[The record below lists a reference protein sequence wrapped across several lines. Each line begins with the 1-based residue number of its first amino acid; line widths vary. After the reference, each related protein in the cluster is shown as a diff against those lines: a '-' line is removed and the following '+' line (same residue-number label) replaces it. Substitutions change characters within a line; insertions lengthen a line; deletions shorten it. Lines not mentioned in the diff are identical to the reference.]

1 VDATVAIRAP
11 REGDLDAIA
20 EQAGQLG
27 YPVARDEL
35 RRRLAAVAATEDA
48 DVLVAT
54 DAADRAIGWLHIEL
68 KRTLVAPLT
77 AQIMALVVDE
87 RARGAGIGKE
97 LVDAA
102 EAWAAAQGCQRLTV
116 ATRVTRERAHR
127 FYLRE
132 GFVLD
137 KTSHIF
143 EKPLVGER
151 GDGLSRHPV
160 P

>member
-1 VDATVAIRAP
+1 MAVTVGIRAP
-11 REGDLDAIA
+11 REDDVDALA
-20 EQAGQLG
+20 DQASQLG
-27 YPVARDEL
+27 YPVDPEEL
-35 RRRLAAVAATEDA
+35 RRRLAALMAVDHAA
-48 DVLVAT
+48 VLVAT
-54 DAADRAIGWLHIEL
+54 DAGDHALGWLHIEL

-102 EAWAAAQGCQRLTV
+102 TAWAASRGCERLTV

-132 GFVLD
+132 GFALD

-143 EKPLVGER
+143 ERPISETK
-151 GDGLSRHPV
+151 
-160 P
+160 